1 MQRHARR
8 LSIRGSMRIQVLTD
22 KFQRAEL
29 GTTCPMPCM
38 RLFALM
44 PGAKSNWHLSE
55 CKPSSFVCPTWPRAQ
70 ATSPPTTNR
79 NTESE
84 GGVAAPDG
92 TTQAAHG
99 AFPACLPIASRPPA
113 PAWSAPAILPV
124 AGHSAADLDH
134 TKAIIE
140 HLCVHTFCLNRKQY
154 KNTFMQ

>member
-1 MQRHARR
+1 MPTARMQRHARR

-70 ATSPPTTNR
+70 ATSPPTANR
-79 NTESE
+79 STESE
-84 GGVAAPDG
+84 GGLAAPGG
-92 TTQAAHG
+92 TTHAGSSWCVPCSLTNRVPSCCSSMERTCHSAG
-99 AFPACLPIASRPPA
+99 RRAFSCGLRSHKSNNRPFIC
-113 PAWSAPAILPV
+113 SHILP
-124 AGHSAADLDH
+124 
-134 TKAIIE
+134 
-140 HLCVHTFCLNRKQY
+140 Q
-154 KNTFMQ
+154 